1 MMERQNKLQYIYA
14 FYIYYRVNFTRG
26 PRTVRSSHL
35 GLDTFQLHIQLPKLV
50 LSAHLS
56 SGTCEL
62 HIRLSELVPSS
73 HIGAGTCKLHTQVSK
88 VVLLYHYGP
97 STPAT
102 ASSPSSHLTYPP
114 YLCTHLVLRHAH
126 HPTTLRL
133 CCIVSAVL
141 HHIATLGHVVSAAP
155 PCRVL
160 HSPYCTT
167 VTDELLSR
175 KVRKDRGVGN

>member
-1 MMERQNKLQYIYA
+1 LQYIYA

-26 PRTVRSSHL
+26 PRTVRSSHP

-50 LSAHLS
+50 LSSHLS

-62 HIRLSELVPSS
+62 HIWLSELVPSS

-114 YLCTHLVLRHAH
+114 YLCTHLALRHAH

-133 CCIVSAVL
+133 PMLHRRCSVAPYCHARPCRFCCATML
-141 HHIATLGHVVSAAP
+141 RATLTL
-155 PCRVL
+155 L
-160 HSPYCTT
+160 HYS
-167 VTDELLSR
+167 D
-175 KVRKDRGVGN
+175 G